1 MDPLTNEYTL
11 ARKAQGGDLEALT
24 ALVDGARLRLFG
36 QAYGVL
42 KHYDDAQ
49 DAVAAAL
56 LQICMHIGDLQDAD
70 RVNSWMQSIVRR
82 EAQRLRRSPKTF
94 DLRDEDQ
101 VSSPD
106 DLAAL
111 LLRLDIARALR
122 SLPGRQAQAVR
133 LFYIDRMS
141 IREIADTLGATS
153 EGAVKVWLHRGRR
166 QMAANMKGYDL
177 MTETITASAPRTDL
191 TTGQPRR
198 AAILQTHLAG
208 DRLEAIKSAL
218 EAAGFIPDVL
228 ANAELAE
235 LRIDHL
241 PICDVLR
248 RYEVLVIDET
258 LNGRSGLE
266 YVEYCQA
273 HPETAPIPV
282 TLLHAQEETAL
293 LTAACY
299 AVGVTH
305 LLRKDD
311 PQAVASAF
319 RASNEA
325 SSDYWSAFSDEAQ
338 QIVLQ
343 AQKEAIARNENL
355 VSTEYLLLGVIQDR
369 SSVVARLLT
378 EQMGVSLD
386 KMAMDI
392 LGGIRTGRAQSE
404 GQSLMLAPRARNV
417 LDSAQEEAKRAG
429 QRIAGAEHLLLG
441 LLRENEGEAARALT
455 AAGVTLERL
464 LAAIAMPE

>member
-1 MDPLTNEYTL
+1 MTNEYTL

-24 ALVDGARLRLFG
+24 ALVDGARLSLFG

-82 EAQRLRRSPKTF
+82 EALRLRRSPKTF

-106 DLAAL
+106 DLMAL

-122 SLPGRQAQAVR
+122 RLPGRQAQAVR

-141 IREIADTLGATS
+141 IREIADTLGAAS

-177 MTETITASAPRTDL
+177 MPETITASAPRMDHATA
-191 TTGQPRR
+191 QPRR
-198 AAILQTHLAG
+198 AAILQTHLAV
-208 DRLEAIKSAL
+208 DHLEAIKSAL
-218 EAAGFIPDVL
+218 EVAGFIPDVL
-228 ANAELAE
+228 ANTEFAE
-235 LRIDHL
+235 LRIDDL
-241 PICDVLR
+241 PMRDALR
-248 RYEVLVIDET
+248 RYDILVIDET
-258 LNGRSGLE
+258 LNDRSGLE
-266 YVEYCQA
+266 YIEFCQA
-273 HPETAPIPV
+273 HLETANIPV

-299 AVGVTH
+299 SAGVTH

-311 PQAVASAF
+311 PEAIAAAF
-319 RASNEA
+319 RASEEVKA
-325 SSDYWSAFSDEAQ
+325 GDWSVFSEEVQ
-338 QIVLQ
+338 GIVIQ

-355 VSTEYLLLGVIQDR
+355 VSTEHLLLGAIHDQ
-369 SSVVARLLT
+369 SGGVARLLT
-378 EQMGVSLD
+378 EQMDVSLE
-386 KMAMDI
+386 KISQDI
-392 LGGIRTGRAQSE
+392 QDGMRTGAALSE
-404 GQSLMLAPRARNV
+404 DQPLILAPRARNV
-417 LDSAQEEAKRAG
+417 LDSAQEEARAAG
-429 QRIAGAEHLLLG
+429 LRMVGAEHLLVG
-441 LLRENEGEAARALT
+441 LLRENDGEAARALT

-464 LAAIAMPE
+464 RAAIVMPE